1 MPKTEIDYSNTIIYK
16 ITCNDDNIKEDWF
29 ADSDG
34 DLKDRVASFMKALGY
49 CEIADIDEDGIPD
62 HLDDHIG

>member
-1 MPKTEIDYSNTIIYK
+1 MLYTALTVLLSHDV
-16 ITCNDDNIKEDWF
+16 IKEDWF

-49 CEIADIDEDGIPD
+49 SEIADVDGDGIPD
-62 HLDDHIG
+62 YLDDTIG